1 MELKKVIAVRTAKQ
15 FTETVTKPLRF
26 SVTNTK
32 IRYFKRGLESG
43 TC

>member
-1 MELKKVIAVRTAKQ
+1 MELKKLLQSERQKQ

-43 TC
+43 AC